1 MASGAGLVDADP
13 LLERGLMDVLLSDH
27 GAAGPYEA
35 YGWLRERAPRLQTSA
50 GLVVLSGYR
59 DCEAA
64 LRDRNLGKVDESL
77 GFALATV
84 PTELR
89 RRAMRRFRRTMLF
102 RNPPDHGRLR
112 RLVSQ
117 VFTPRHVEELRPS
130 VRMRIDELLDGWV
143 GRDSVDAIA
152 ELALPLPVG
161 VIGDLL
167 GVPESDRGVA
177 APWVRELVAPLEPG
191 ADASAVQA
199 AADAEDKLAEYFTGL
214 LDEKRRSPGDDL
226 LSRLAHAHGVDQ
238 LDDDETVGTAIL
250 LFAAGFETT
259 TNLVGNGL
267 CALLAEPEQRR
278 RLADDT
284 AENTATMEL
293 AVEELLRFDAPVQT
307 NGRTALADTR
317 IGELFI
323 PAGQVV
329 LMLLGSGNRDPVVFS
344 DPGRLDLT
352 RREAGPLSF
361 GGGMHFCLGAPL
373 ARLEASELFPRLL
386 TRFPDL
392 APAGPPVWRRGLSF
406 RGLAQLPLQPG
417 DSEVDMNRSRV
428 LT

>member
-1 MASGAGLVDADP
+1 MASGAGLVEADP
-13 LLERGLMDVLLSDH
+13 ELERGLMDVLLSDH
-27 GAAGPYEA
+27 GAEGPYEA
-35 YGWLRERAPRLQTSA
+35 YGWLRERAPRLQTST

-64 LRDRNLGKVDESL
+64 LRDRNLGKVNESL
-77 GFALATV
+77 GFALAAV

-117 VFTPRHVEELRPS
+117 VFTPRYVEELRSS
-130 VRMRIDELLDGWV
+130 VCLRIDELLDGWV

-167 GVPESDRGVA
+167 GVPESDRGAA

-191 ADASAVQA
+191 ADVSAVQA

-278 RLADDT
+278 RLG
-284 AENTATMEL
+284 ENTAGTDL
-293 AVEELLRFDAPVQT
+293 AVDELLRFDAPVQT

-317 IGELFI
+317 VGELHI

-329 LMLLGSGNRDPVVFS
+329 LMLLGSGNHDPEVFT

-352 RREAGPLSF
+352 RREGGPLSF

-386 TRFPDL
+386 TRFPAL
-392 APAGPPVWRRGLSF
+392 APAGLPVWRRGLSF
-406 RGLAQLPLQPG
+406 RGLAQLPLHPG
-417 DSEVDMNRSRV
+417 RSEVDTNSLRV